1 MTGYHKMKRFLNG
14 LAIAFS
20 MYSKLPAPQCDW
32 SEENTKYVMC
42 FFPWI
47 GVVIGALCLG
57 WDAAAGFLE
66 VQAALRNVVLMLI
79 PVAVT
84 GGIHLD
90 GFLDTS
96 DAMSSWRPMEKR
108 LEILKDSHAGAFAVI
123 HCAVY
128 FFLMY
133 AVLDSVRGSQMRI
146 YPFVFLV
153 SRSLSAFSV
162 VTFPKASAKGT
173 VAGFSKS
180 AQTRVIQ
187 TACVCYIAVATVL
200 MLALDPLCGA
210 FALGGA
216 ALAFVWFRYRAMKY
230 FGGIN
235 GDLCGWFLSVCEL
248 VMPLAMVLAS
258 FVATAFS
265 QAARI

>member
-1 MTGYHKMKRFLNG
+1 MRRIKQCWSSLN
-14 LAIAFS
+14 IAFS
-20 MYSKLPAPQCDW
+20 MYSKLPAAQCEW
-32 SEENTKYVMC
+32 SEETMKYVMC

-47 GVVIGALCLG
+47 GVIIGLLCFGWEALASYLG
-57 WDAAAGFLE
+57 VRD
-66 VQAALRNVVLMLI
+66 ALRNGILIVI

-108 LEILKDSHAGAFAVI
+108 LEILKDSHAGAFAI
-123 HCAVY
+123 ICGIVY
-128 FFLMY
+128 FFLLY
-133 AVLDSVRGSQMRI
+133 GVLDSVRGEMAAV
-146 YPFVFLV
+146 YACCFVV

-173 VAGFSKS
+173 VAGFSKN

-187 TACVCYIAVATVL
+187 ATSVGYLLIAAIVMFVL
-200 MLALDPLCGA
+200 QPVYAAAALV
-210 FALGGA
+210 GA
-216 ALAFVWFRYRAMKY
+216 AASFAWYYHRAMKY

-235 GDLCGWFLSVCEL
+235 GDLAGYFLTVCEL
-248 VMPLAMVLAS
+248 AMPFAMVVVSCFL
-258 FVATAFS
+258 
-265 QAARI
+265 